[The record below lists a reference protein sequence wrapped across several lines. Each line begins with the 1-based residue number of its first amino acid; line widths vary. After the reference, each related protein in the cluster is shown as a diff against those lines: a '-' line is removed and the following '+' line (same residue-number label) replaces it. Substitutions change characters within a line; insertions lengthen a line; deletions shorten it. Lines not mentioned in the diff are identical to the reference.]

1 VVGVY
6 VRARVEMRN
15 GGRVL
20 SAVVLVDTGATG
32 VVVDEGM
39 AEQLGLE
46 LFGEGKIVTLG
57 SVVKCCFADVGSMAV
72 EDVDIGSRRVAVC
85 RFPEEVK
92 GRLRPL
98 GFSEGVILGVSAVED
113 AGYVPDTREGVLRR
127 AGFLAL

>member
-1 VVGVY
+1 MY

-39 AEQLGLE
+39 VEQLGLE

-57 SVVKCCFADVGSMAV
+57 SVVKCCFSDVGSMAV
-72 EDVDIGSRRVAVC
+72 EDVDIGSRRVAMC
-85 RFPEEVK
+85 RFPEVK
-92 GRLRPL
+92 GRFRPL
-98 GFSEGVILGVSAVED
+98 GFSEGVMLGVSAVED